1 MGLGDSAAVL
11 RKESLAVVIL
21 LTGLTGITPLSID
34 MPLAGLP
41 AIAAAFGEPEA
52 KAQLVVGVFLAGFAI
67 AQLILG
73 PTSDRFGRR
82 PVLLVGLGVYSV
94 MGLVC
99 MYADGLSV
107 LLPARFVQGVAAC
120 TGPVVARAV
129 VADIYEGKAA
139 QRAMSIVTAGM
150 GVAPIAAPMI
160 GGALLTWF
168 DWTAVFLTLALTGL
182 LMLTLVLLLLDETL
196 PTRDARALRFGRIA
210 SNYWEMSRN
219 RTFVSFALPS
229 ALSSGALFSFIP
241 AAPFVLIGQLG
252 HEPAMFGVFFALVM
266 IGFITGA
273 SLSARLS
280 RTRTPAQMVRL
291 GTGVSAA
298 GGIMMAAGA
307 TIGIEHAM
315 TLVLPMAVIMHG
327 TGLMRPNSITGAM
340 APFRDRAGAASALLG
355 FLQMG
360 GGVLAGIVGAIFAA
374 DSITLLPAALA
385 IAGFAVLPVTAFHL
399 YGPPAVQPG

>member
-1 MGLGDSAAVL
+1 VL
-11 RKESLAVVIL
+11 RKESLAVIIL

-41 AIAAAFGEPEA
+41 ALAADFGEPEA
-52 KAQLVVGVFLAGFAI
+52 KAQLVIGVFLAGFAI

-73 PTSDRFGRR
+73 PVSDRFGRR
-82 PVLLVGLGVYSV
+82 PVLLGGLGVYAA

-99 MYADGLSV
+99 MQADSLAV

-120 TGPVVARAV
+120 AGPVAARAV
-129 VADIYEGKAA
+129 VADIYDGKAA

-168 DWTAVFLTLALTGL
+168 DWSAVFLTLALTGAV
-182 LMLTLVLLLLDETL
+182 MVTLVLLLLDETL
-196 PTRDARALRFGRIA
+196 PVRDPRATRFGRIA
-210 SNYWEMSRN
+210 ANYWEMIGT
-219 RTFVSFALPS
+219 RTFVCFALPS
-229 ALSSGALFSFIP
+229 TLASGALFSFIP
-241 AAPFVLIGQLG
+241 AAPFVLIGQFG
-252 HEPAMFGVFFALVM
+252 YPPAMFGVFFALVM

-280 RTRTPAQMVRL
+280 RTRSPEQMVRL
-291 GTGVSAA
+291 GAGVSAV
-298 GGIMMAAGA
+298 GGVLMVAGA
-307 TIGIEHAM
+307 AAGIEHAL
-315 TLVLPMAVIMHG
+315 TLVVPMAVVMHG

-360 GGVLAGIVGAIFAA
+360 GGVLAGMVGAVFASEA
-374 DSITLLPAALA
+374 ITLLPSALA
-385 IAGFAVLPVTAFHL
+385 IGGFAVLPALFFRL
-399 YGPPAVQPG
+399 FPPRAT

>member
-1 MGLGDSAAVL
+1 ML

-41 AIAAAFGEPEA
+41 AIAEAFGEPEA
-52 KAQLVVGVFLAGFAI
+52 RAQLVIGVFLAGFAI
-67 AQLILG
+67 AQLIMG
-73 PTSDRFGRR
+73 PTADRFGRR
-82 PVLLVGLGVYSV
+82 PVLLVGLGVYAV

-99 MYADGLSV
+99 MYADSLAV
-107 LLPARFVQGVAAC
+107 LLPARFLQGVAAC
-120 TGPVVARAV
+120 AGPVAARAV
-129 VADIYEGKAA
+129 VADIYQGKAA

-182 LMLTLVLLLLDETL
+182 LMLALVRLLLEETL
-196 PTRDARALRFGRIA
+196 PVRDARALRFGRIA
-210 SNYWEMSRN
+210 SNYWEMGGN
-219 RTFVSFALPS
+219 RTFVSYALPS
-229 ALSSGALFSFIP
+229 TLSSGALFSFIP

-252 HEPAMFGVFFALVM
+252 HEPAMFGVFFAMVM

-280 RTRTPAQMVRL
+280 RTRSTAQMVRL
-291 GTGVSAA
+291 GTAVSA
-298 GGIMMAAGA
+298 GGGVLMVAGA
-307 TIGIEHAM
+307 ALGIQHAM

-340 APFRDRAGAASALLG
+340 APFRERAGAASALLG

-360 GGVLAGIVGAIFAA
+360 GGVLAGIVGAVFASE
-374 DSITLLPAALA
+374 SITLLPASLA
-385 IAGFAVLPVTAFHL
+385 IAGFAVLPAMAFRL
-399 YGPPAVQPG
+399 YGPRAAAAE

>member
-99 MYADGLSV
+99 MYADSLSV

-307 TIGIEHAM
+307 AIGIEHAM

-385 IAGFAVLPVTAFHL
+385 IAGFAVLPVTAFRL
-399 YGPPAVQPG
+399 YPPRAT

>member
-1 MGLGDSAAVL
+1 MGLGDSAALL

-41 AIAAAFGEPEA
+41 AIAAAFGESEA

-82 PVLLVGLGVYSV
+82 PVLLVGLGVYAV

-99 MYADGLSV
+99 MYAESLSV

-307 TIGIEHAM
+307 AIRIEHAM
-315 TLVLPMAVIMHG
+315 MLVLPMAVIMHG

-374 DSITLLPAALA
+374 DSITLLPAALV
-385 IAGFAVLPVTAFHL
+385 IAGFAVLPVTAFRL
-399 YGPPAVQPG
+399 YPPRAT

>member
-1 MGLGDSAAVL
+1 ML
-11 RKESLAVVIL
+11 RKESLAVIIL

-41 AIAAAFGEPEA
+41 AIAAAFGEPET
-52 KAQLVVGVFLAGFAI
+52 KAQLIVGVFLAGFAI

-82 PVLLVGLGVYSV
+82 PVLLGGLAIYAA
-94 MGLVC
+94 MGLIC
-99 MYADGLSV
+99 MQAESLAV
-107 LLPARFVQGVAAC
+107 LLPARFIQGVAAC
-120 TGPVVARAV
+120 AGPVVARAV
-129 VADIYEGKAA
+129 VADIYEGKSA

-168 DWTAVFLTLALTGL
+168 DWTAVFLTLALTGAI
-182 LMLTLVLLLLDETL
+182 MLTLVLLLLDETL
-196 PTRDARALRFGRIA
+196 PARDPRATRFGRIA
-210 SNYWEMSRN
+210 LNYWDMVRN
-219 RTFVSFALPS
+219 RSFVSYALPS
-229 ALSSGALFSFIP
+229 MLSSGALFSFIP

-252 HEPAMFGVFFALVM
+252 HEPAMFGVFFAMVM

-280 RTRTPAQMVRL
+280 RTRNPAQMVRL
-291 GTGVSAA
+291 GTAVSAA
-298 GGIMMAAGA
+298 GGGLMAVGA
-307 TIGIEHAM
+307 AIGIEHAM
-315 TLVLPMAVIMHG
+315 TLVLPMAVVMHG

-340 APFRDRAGAASALLG
+340 ASFRDRAGAASALLG

-374 DSITLLPAALA
+374 ESITLLPSALA
-385 IAGFAVLPVTAFHL
+385 IAGFAVLPALAFRL
-399 YGPPAVQPG
+399 YPPRAT